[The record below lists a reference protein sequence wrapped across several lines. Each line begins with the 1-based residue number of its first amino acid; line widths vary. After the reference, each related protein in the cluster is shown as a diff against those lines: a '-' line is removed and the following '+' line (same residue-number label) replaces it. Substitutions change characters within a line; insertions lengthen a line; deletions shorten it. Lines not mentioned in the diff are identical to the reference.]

1 MTDAAEAI
9 ALETAPVPLLEP
21 REGLPPVVADQA
33 ALAEVVEAFAGGTGP
48 VAIDAERASGYRYGQ
63 RAYLIQLRRAGAGTA
78 LIDPIACPDLTGLG
92 AALADTEWVV
102 HAATQDLPCLAEVGM
117 RPQRL
122 FDTELAGRI
131 AGFARVGLG
140 PMTESVLGYTLAKE
154 HSAVDWSTR
163 PLPEPWLRYAALDV
177 EVLVELRDALEQE
190 LDGQGKLD
198 WALQEFAAIAAA
210 PRPAP
215 RVDPWRRTSG
225 MHKVRRRR
233 QLAAVRELWQARDRQ
248 AQERDVSPGR
258 VLSDAAIVAAALALP
273 TNVQTLQALPGFGP
287 RVHRRQLEQWLAA
300 VERARAVPESQL
312 PPAAAPHE
320 GPPPPRAWAEKD
332 PVAAARLAGAKAA
345 VAELAE
351 QHHLPAENL
360 ITPELVRRVSWEPPA
375 EATAPA
381 VAGALRAL
389 GARRWQVELV
399 APAVAEAFQAAA
411 AAPRTP
417 AKPATRPID

>member
-1 MTDAAEAI
+1 MTEAI
-9 ALETAPVPLLEP
+9 DAIAVETQPVPLLEP
-21 REGLPPVVADQA
+21 RDGLPPVVADET
-33 ALAEVVEAFAGGTGP
+33 ALAAVVAAFAAGTGP
-48 VAIDAERASGYRYGQ
+48 VAVDAERASGYRYGQ

-78 LIDPIACPDLTGLG
+78 LIDPAACTDLSALG
-92 AALADTEWVV
+92 EALADAEWVV

-117 RPQRL
+117 RPRQL

-131 AGFARVGLG
+131 AGFPRVGLG

-190 LDGQGKLD
+190 LDGQGKLE
-198 WALQEFAAIAAA
+198 WALEEFAAIAAA
-210 PRPAP
+210 PRATP

-225 MHKVRRRR
+225 LHKVRRRR
-233 QLAAVRELWQARDRQ
+233 QLAAVRELWQARDRI

-258 VLSDAAIVAAALALP
+258 VLSDAAIVAAALAMPL
-273 TNVQTLQALPGFGP
+273 NVPALQAVQGFGP
-287 RVHRRQLEQWLAA
+287 RVHRRQLEQWMAA
-300 VERARAVPESQL
+300 LERARAIPEAQL
-312 PPAAAPHE
+312 PPATAPHE

-332 PVAAARLAGAKAA
+332 PVAAARLSAARAA
-345 VAELAE
+345 VTELAE
-351 QHHLPAENL
+351 QNNLPAENL

-375 EATAPA
+375 EATAA
-381 VAGALRAL
+381 TIAGALRTL

-399 APAVAEAFQAAA
+399 APVLATAFETAAK
-411 AAPRTP
+411 TP
-417 AKPATRPID
+417 PSE

>member
-21 REGLPPVVADQA
+21 REGLPPVVADEA
-33 ALAEVVEAFAGGTGP
+33 ALAAVVEAFASGTGP
-48 VAIDAERASGYRYGQ
+48 VAVDAERASGYRYGQ

-78 LIDPIACPDLTGLG
+78 LIDPIACPDLSGLG
-92 AALADTEWVV
+92 TALADAEWVV

-177 EVLVELRDALEQE
+177 EVLVELRDALERE
-190 LDGQGKLD
+190 LDAQGKLD
-198 WALQEFAAIAAA
+198 WALEEFASIAAA

-225 MHKVRRRR
+225 LHKVRRRR
-233 QLAAVRELWQARDRQ
+233 QLAAVRELWQARDKQ

-258 VLSDAAIVAAALALP
+258 VLSDAAIVSAALAMP
-273 TNVQTLQALPGFGP
+273 TTVQTLQNLQGFGP
-287 RVHRRQLEQWLAA
+287 RVHRRQLEHWLAA
-300 VERARAVPESQL
+300 LDRARAVPEAQL

-332 PVAAARLAGAKAA
+332 PVAAARLAGARAA
-345 VAELAE
+345 VTELAE

-360 ITPELVRRVSWEPPA
+360 ITPDLIRRVSWEPPT

-399 APAVAEAFQAAA
+399 APVVAEAFLAAA
-411 AAPRTP
+411 QPP
-417 AKPATRPID
+417 A